1 VSRLPLAH
9 LFATVLA
16 SFNLLSSAHAADSA
30 PSQASPASVPRPE
43 TAVAQ
48 EYPAPQIE
56 AGRVL
61 FGAQCGFCHG
71 RDAFGG
77 ETGPDLTRSTLV
89 ATDVRGDKLGP
100 HIRTGRI
107 EKGMPAFP
115 LPDPEIA
122 ALVAFIHEQKKRG
135 DSAVGGRRAVD
146 PEDLQTGNAA
156 AGEKYFAHACA
167 RCHSPTGDLAGVA
180 TRHVGLA
187 LLRRMLYPTPAGR
200 GDPAKIPQTVRVTLA
215 SGQVV
220 TGKLAHRDEFTIAL
234 IDEKGWTR
242 SWSTARV
249 KFTVDDPVEAHWEQ
263 LGKYTDSDMHD
274 VLAYLQTL
282 R

>member
-1 VSRLPLAH
+1 MLAT
-9 LFATVLA
+9 ALA
-16 SFNLLSSAHAADSA
+16 GICLSPTLRAAETAA
-30 PSQASPASVPRPE
+30 PSQASPASVPRP
-43 TAVAQ
+43 TTVVAQ
-48 EYPAPQIE
+48 EFPAAQVD

-89 ATDVRGDKLGP
+89 ASDVRGDKLAP
-100 HIRTGRI
+100 HLRAGRI
-107 EKGMPAFP
+107 EKGMPAFT
-115 LPDPEIA
+115 LPDDDIA
-122 ALVAFIHEQKKRG
+122 ALVAYIHEQKKRA

-146 PEDLQTGNAA
+146 PSDLQTGNAA
-156 AGEKYFAHACA
+156 AGQRYFANACA

-180 TRHVGLA
+180 TRHVGLP
-187 LLRRMLYPTPAGR
+187 LLRRMLYPTPGGR
-200 GDPAKIPQTVRVTLA
+200 DDPSRVPQTVRVTLGN
-215 SGQVV
+215 GQVV

-234 IDEKGWTR
+234 LDERGWTR
-242 SWSTARV
+242 SWSTDRV
-249 KFTVDDPVEAHWEQ
+249 KFTVDDPLEAHVEQ
-263 LGKYTDSDMHD
+263 LAKYTDSDMHD

>member
-1 VSRLPLAH
+1 
-9 LFATVLA
+9 
-16 SFNLLSSAHAADSA
+16 
-30 PSQASPASVPRPE
+30 VPRPA

-48 EYPAPQIE
+48 EFPAAQVD

-77 ETGPDLTRSTLV
+77 ETGPDLTRSALV
-89 ATDVRGDKLGP
+89 ASDVRGDKLAP
-100 HIRTGRI
+100 HLRAGRI
-107 EKGMPAFP
+107 EKGMPAFT
-115 LPDPEIA
+115 LPDDDVA
-122 ALVAFIHEQKKRG
+122 AIVAYIHEQKKRA
-135 DSAVGGRRAVD
+135 DSAVGGRRSVD
-146 PEDLQTGNAA
+146 LADLQTGNAA
-156 AGEKYFAHACA
+156 AGQRYFEKACA

-180 TRHVGLA
+180 TRHVGLP
-187 LLRRMLYPTPAGR
+187 LLRRMLYPTPTNNR
-200 GDPAKIPQTVRVTLA
+200 EDPSRIPQTVRVTLG

-234 IDEKGWTR
+234 IDDKGWTR
-242 SWSTARV
+242 SWSTDRV
-249 KFTVDDPVEAHWEQ
+249 KFTVDDPLEAHVEQ
-263 LGKYTDSDMHD
+263 LAKYTDADMHD